1 LLDRTL
7 LLCSTLPLGSLPLQC
22 SLSVS
27 LLFSLI
33 CTQLLC
39 SASLLGRLPL
49 GRALSFRS
57 LSALIRALLL
67 LRRTTLLESTLA
79 GGSSLLRGPLLL
91 CCAAGLRLILHVSR
105 RRRCLALAQPDAP
118 AAPAGLGPLTLWR
131 RRRPGCGGLALRGA
145 ITLFALVRALR
156 CDKRRRSV
164 MQGPPV
170 NRPSASEPPGWTDLK
185 GNAVPWCGFLLSI
198 SPGTACG
205 SASAAKYAS

>member
-1 LLDRTL
+1 
-7 LLCSTLPLGSLPLQC
+7 
-22 SLSVS
+22 

-91 CCAAGLRLILHVSR
+91 CYAAGLRLICTCRR
-105 RRRCLALAQPDAP
+105 RRRCLGRSRSRTLRRRLRGSDRW
-118 AAPAGLGPLTLWR
+118 TLWG
-131 RRRPGCGGLALRGA
+131 RRRPGLRRTGALRGA

-156 CDKRRRSV
+156 CDKRRHS
-164 MQGPPV
+164 Q
-170 NRPSASEPPGWTDLK
+170 
-185 GNAVPWCGFLLSI
+185 
-198 SPGTACG
+198 
-205 SASAAKYAS
+205 